1 MTPDQFRLILA
12 DALDGAADRLR
23 TGIVPDA
30 EPVRTAAVPLLNDP
44 LPGVTQHVLRA
55 EEVAQLLDLSRW
67 KVYEAIRLGGL
78 PSIRVGRRLLPR
90 MRYGSG

>member
-30 EPVRTAAVPLLNDP
+30 EPVGTAAVPLLNDP